1 MNSRDKLFAINCFLL
16 GITIVLLINSLYFM
30 VVAKDLSEKV
40 QIYEER
46 GCYFYKEN
54 VK

>member
-30 VVAKDLSEKV
+30 EVAKDLSKKV
-40 QIYEER
+40 IIL
-46 GCYFYKEN
+46 EN
-54 VK
+54 RCKIN

>member
-1 MNSRDKLFAINCFLL
+1 MNNRDKLFAINCFLL